1 MRMQVFPLSSTRL
14 DELERPIVTVGT
26 FDGIHLAHRAILHE
40 VVNRAQK
47 VGGTSMVLTF
57 EPHPQVQLNPQT
69 APLLLTTQ
77 EEKLGILDSLRLD
90 VVVLLTFT
98 RELAQMEAPEFVE
111 QILHRKLRA
120 WEVVIGHDHAFGRG
134 RQGRLGTLQDLGDR
148 LGFKVDAMEPVL
160 HGGQPISSTRIRRR
174 LRAGQVKEASE
185 MLGRPYSLVGRIIP
199 GDGRGRQLSYP
210 TANLEVPPRKL
221 IPANGVY
228 AVESSFTAPSLRGL
242 LNVGLR
248 PTFGG
253 EARMVEVH
261 FFDFQG
267 SLYGKEISVQLIERI
282 RDEEKFA
289 NGTRLS
295 EQIRKDEEVARRLL
309 ASK

>member
-1 MRMQVFPLSSTRL
+1 METISLSSNKL
-14 DELERPIVTVGT
+14 VELERPVLTVGT
-26 FDGIHLAHRAILHE
+26 FDGIHLAHRAILDE
-40 VVNRAQK
+40 LISRALK
-47 VGGTSMVLTF
+47 VGGTSLVVTF
-57 EPHPQVQLNPQT
+57 EPHPQAFLSPQT

-77 EEKLGILDSLRLD
+77 EEKLKILSSLGLD
-90 VVVLLTFT
+90 VVVLLPFD
-98 RELAQMEAPEFVE
+98 RELAQLEASEFVE

-120 WEVVIGHDHAFGRG
+120 REVVIGHDHAFGRG
-134 RQGRLGTLQDLGDR
+134 RLGRLGILQDMGKR
-148 LGFKVDAMEPVL
+148 RGFKVDAVKPIL
-160 HGGQPISSTRIRRR
+160 HKGKPISSTRIRQR
-174 LRAGQVKEASE
+174 LLAGQVREATE
-185 MLGRPYSLVGRIIP
+185 MLGRPYSLTGRIVA
-199 GDGRGRQLSYP
+199 GDGRGRDLSYP

-228 AVESSFTAPSLRGL
+228 AVSSQFAVPAVRGL

-253 EARMVEVH
+253 QARSVEVH

-267 SLYGKEISVQLIERI
+267 SLYGKEINIQVIERI

-289 NGTRLS
+289 DGARLS
-295 EQIRKDEEVARRLL
+295 EQIRRDEKIARRLL